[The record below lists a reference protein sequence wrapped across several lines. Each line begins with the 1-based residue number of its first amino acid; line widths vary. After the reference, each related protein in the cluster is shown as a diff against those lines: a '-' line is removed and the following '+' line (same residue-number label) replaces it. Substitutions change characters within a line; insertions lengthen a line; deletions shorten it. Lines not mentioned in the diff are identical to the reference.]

1 MTGKQNVKKFIYV
14 HITQYINMYMVI
26 YKNHPQKG
34 VDNQNGWYEKKRKV
48 VMNKYEKYGCRM
60 PKDLCV

>member
-1 MTGKQNVKKFIYV
+1 MTGKQNV

-26 YKNHPQKG
+26 YRNHPQKG
-34 VDNQNGWYEKKRKV
+34 VDNQNGWYEKRKV